1 MFFLAPLSLAF
12 ALVGLAT
19 AHPGVHDPP
28 PTSLELARRS
38 LHARAA
44 SKCSSQAENMRTRR
58 RLAKRDIPTS
68 AISAVAPQAS
78 RRVPLPALKNTTC
91 VLTPTV
97 TEGPYYLN
105 NELLRTNVAEDQ
117 PGVPLTL
124 DIGLIDI
131 STCKP
136 IENMMVEIWH
146 CNSTGSYSYFSTATL
161 GQPGGDGGIGG
172 GNGSAPSGSMAM
184 GSGVPLSGSP
194 PSSTASAT
202 LAASSSLAKRAQDED
217 SDDDGTFLRG
227 GYPTNSNG
235 LVEFETIWPGFYT
248 GRTIHIHVIVRKDY
262 EISDD
267 GTIVSGSGTVLHEGQ
282 LFFNETENTRV
293 LASDAYL
300 NTTQERLVND
310 DDSIL
315 QSIIGSGFSPFVDID
330 FLGDDVD
337 AGAYGYITLGVDT
350 NNSITISST
359 NTLVSL
365 DPTMR
370 ASALSAAGLKS
381 YIASASSSAAG
392 STGSVAAAV
401 VTGVSAAAR
410 RFRLF

>member
-1 MFFLAPLSLAF
+1 MHFLAPFSLVAAFASLAS
-12 ALVGLAT
+12 

-28 PTSLELARRS
+28 PSASELARRS

-44 SKCSSQAENMRTRR
+44 SKCSASAQNMKSRR
-58 RLAKRDIPTS
+58 RLAKRNIPTS

-78 RRVPLPALKNTTC
+78 SLKNTTC

-105 NELLRTNVAEDQ
+105 NELLRTHVAEDQ

-124 DIGLIDI
+124 DIGLMDI
-131 STCKP
+131 STCEP

-146 CNSTGSYSYFSTATL
+146 CNSTGSYSYFTTATL
-161 GQPGGDGGIGG
+161 DQPGGGAGGGG
-172 GNGSAPSGSMAM
+172 MGNGSAPSGMGMA
-184 GSGVPLSGSP
+184 PSGSASAA
-194 PSSTASAT
+194 PSST
-202 LAASSSLAKRAQDED
+202 SSLSKRAQED
-217 SDDDGTFLRG
+217 DSNDDGTFLRG

-235 LVEFETIWPGFYT
+235 LVEFETIWPGYYT
-248 GRTIHIHVIVRKDY
+248 GRTIHVHVIVRKDY

-282 LFFNETENTRV
+282 LFFDEAENTRV
-293 LASDAYL
+293 LETAAYQ
-300 NTTQERLVND
+300 NTTQQRTVND

-330 FLGDDVD
+330 FLGDDVSE
-337 AGAYGYITLGVDT
+337 GAHGYITLGVDT
-350 NNSITISST
+350 NNSISISST

-365 DPTMR
+365 DPTQR

-381 YIASASSSAAG
+381 YIASGSATAAV
-392 STGSVAAAV
+392 STGSLAASV
-401 VTGVSAAAR
+401 VTGVSSAAR